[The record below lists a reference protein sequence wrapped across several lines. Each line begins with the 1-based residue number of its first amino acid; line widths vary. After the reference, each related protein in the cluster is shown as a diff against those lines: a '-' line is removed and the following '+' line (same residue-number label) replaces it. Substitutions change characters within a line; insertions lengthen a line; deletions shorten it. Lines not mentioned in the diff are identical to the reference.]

1 MANAGDTFT
10 VELNQAQLE
19 WGTFRFTGSRG
30 LRYGEGYLKIP
41 KTVALNLQLFN
52 GNHTNGY
59 DITFD
64 HVRFSYEKDK
74 PVLRDVSFTAK
85 QGCSNAGDPYA
96 KQFAGDKDLMALGYW
111 YSQINAQIGDLIR
124 VTFTSPADVV
134 LEKL

>member
-41 KTVALNLQLFN
+41 KPVALNLQLFN

-59 DITFD
+59 DILGENIFHATSADGLFTGT
-64 HVRFSYEKDK
+64 
-74 PVLRDVSFTAK
+74 LRSE
-85 QGCSNAGDPYA
+85 GCSNAGDPYA
-96 KQFAGDKDLMALGYW
+96 KQFA
-111 YSQINAQIGDLIR
+111 SSR
-124 VTFTSPADVV
+124 VFIPFFTILFKI
-134 LEKL
+134 LE

>member
-41 KTVALNLQLFN
+41 KPVALNLQLFN
-52 GNHTNGY
+52 GNHTSGY
-59 DITFD
+59 DILGENIFHATSAD
-64 HVRFSYEKDK
+64 AAD
-74 PVLRDVSFTAK
+74 
-85 QGCSNAGDPYA
+85 QYA
-96 KQFAGDKDLMALGYW
+96 KQFAGYKDLMALGYW
-111 YSQINAQIGDLIR
+111 YSQINAKIGDLIR